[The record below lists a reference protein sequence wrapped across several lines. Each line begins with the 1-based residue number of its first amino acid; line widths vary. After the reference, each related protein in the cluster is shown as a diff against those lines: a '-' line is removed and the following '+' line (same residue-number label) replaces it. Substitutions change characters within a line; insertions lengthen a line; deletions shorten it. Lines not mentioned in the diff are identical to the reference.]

1 MVYQTQKGD
10 NAMSEQAIFRSQIGG
25 FNKDEVLKYID
36 DLNSKNAEEMK
47 QSQAAVEEITAEL
60 NENRDRRIELEGDFK
75 ELMDTYEELRQH
87 YLTLKE
93 RCENLESSND
103 KLRAR
108 CQKYD
113 KELTELREENETLSK
128 KVKKN
133 KKTIGHLTEMNDGA
147 LEVMSAAKAS
157 AEGLIYDAKE
167 SVSGLNGDID
177 RFCDDVMKT
186 RSFVKDSME
195 AMLKRLDCIAEEAGG
210 VKIDPSTIEDVSE
223 EISERA
229 NEAEKEVNQKLDK
242 LKEKFF
248 R

>member
-25 FNKDEVLKYID
+25 FNKDEVLRYID

-60 NENRDRRIELEGDFK
+60 NENRDKRVELEGNFK

-93 RCENLESSND
+93 RCENLESSNE

-128 KVKKN
+128 KVKKS

-167 SVSGLNGDID
+167 SVAGLNGDID
-177 RFCDDVMKT
+177 RFCGDVMKT

-210 VKIDPSTIEDVSE
+210 VKIDPASIDEVSA
-223 EISERA
+223 EIGERA
-229 NEAEKEVNQKLDK
+229 EDAQKEVNQKLDK